1 MTPVGVA
8 SPGQPLLPD
17 MSKSGSHSEA
27 VSKQSER
34 LEHHGEKRAREVRN
48 RLRTLVTA
56 GRS

>member
-1 MTPVGVA
+1 MTHVGVA

-27 VSKQSER
+27 VSEQSEC
-34 LEHHGEKRAREVRN
+34 LDHHREKRAREVHN
-48 RLRTLVTA
+48 CLRTLVMA